1 MALPNG
7 RAFSRVYGSQSARV
21 RLQKLAGGKNQPTK
35 SWYSFDCVPKGKL
48 GRFDLGAL
56 VLVFITGGGLMT
68 AARMFIELMSTTFGP
83 EAARHRRALTDDVD
97 LAHLD

>member
-1 MALPNG
+1 M
-7 RAFSRVYGSQSARV
+7 YQ
-21 RLQKLAGGKNQPTK
+21 
-35 SWYSFDCVPKGKL
+35 KGKL

-83 EAARHRRALTDDVD
+83 EAARHVNEC
-97 LAHLD
+97 AHR

>member
-21 RLQKLAGGKNQPTK
+21 RLQKLAGGKNQPK
-35 SWYSFDCVPKGKL
+35 RAGIHLIVYQKGKL